1 MFLLILG
8 LSVCVSWLLC
18 LTFKLIFLYR
28 WHRRIG
34 VVSYTTRISSYTAKR
49 VERLISTFTRYRF
62 YGRTPQN

>member
-1 MFLLILG
+1 MFLLIRG

-18 LTFKLIFLYR
+18 LTFELMFFFR

-49 VERLISTFTRYRF
+49 AERLINTFTRYRF
-62 YGRTPQN
+62 YGRTRQS